1 MNGTTNDQF
10 VHLFGQPSRLYF
22 LILGTLVV
30 LLGIALI
37 YLIRKAWNDRETIK
51 DFGANDLFIIVGRA
65 LILILAFTAIFN
77 IR

>member
-1 MNGTTNDQF
+1 MNGSTSNQF
-10 VHLFGQPSRLYF
+10 ILLFGQPSRLYY
-22 LILGTLVV
+22 LILGTLIV
-30 LLGIALI
+30 LLGLALI
-37 YLIRKAWNDRETIK
+37 YLIRKAWNDRELIK

>member
-10 VHLFGQPSRLYF
+10 IHLFGQPSRLYY

-37 YLIRKAWNDRETIK
+37 YLIRKAWNDRENIK
-51 DFGANDLFIIVGRA
+51 DFGANNLFIVVGRA